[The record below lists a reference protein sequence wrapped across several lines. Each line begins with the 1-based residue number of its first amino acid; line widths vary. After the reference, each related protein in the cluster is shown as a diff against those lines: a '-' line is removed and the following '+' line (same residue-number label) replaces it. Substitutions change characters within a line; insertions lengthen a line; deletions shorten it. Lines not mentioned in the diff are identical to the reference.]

1 MNNRLKAAISTAK
14 ILALGTMAMAIALL
28 ITDYFSREQI
38 ITTLQISVIVFI
50 VYMIYSINLSNL
62 EVEDALSKI
71 DKDTTK

>member
-71 DKDTTK
+71 NKDKK